1 VPPPPPPAPAF
12 EPPPPPAPTTKI
24 SILVTPEGFV
34 QVVETMFRNS
44 IMQYWI
50 ELIVLSQALTPL
62 LDPTS
67 WLHFAG
73 LDSLPE
79 TAVAPEAFGDV
90 TTEIADSVETAKTK
104 GINEAT
110 KRRALR
116 MEVARLAAIPVCF
129 LSAPVD
135 DYPIC
140 NQEMP
145 ELMEH

>member
-12 EPPPPPAPTTKI
+12 EPPPPPAPTTKT

-34 QVVETMFRNS
+34 QVVETVFRNS

-90 TTEIADSVETAKTK
+90 TTEIAESVETIKTK
-104 GINEAT
+104 DMNEEMES
-110 KRRALR
+110 RNPR
-116 MEVARLAAIPVCF
+116 MKVARLVAIPMYSFTGAAGKCLF
-129 LSAPVD
+129 LTRK
-135 DYPIC
+135 C
-140 NQEMP
+140 LN
-145 ELMEH
+145 